1 MLVRAEHARVCL
13 LLQILEW
20 NEGMHDAYE
29 LFATSISRSPPGSA
43 SQPTARVSTS
53 RAAPRALVASCPEQH
68 SPTLTS
74 AVHRSLTGHAISG
87 VGQREICFKACVD
100 LLPGTGE
107 AALALPFDT
116 DAVSVLP
123 FERRDGY
130 SLERLHAHFITF
142 LVNSAS
148 FDRRAFN
155 FSALEA
161 RWTDPQQ
168 RLLLESA
175 AGALASCA
183 HSLGA

>member
-1 MLVRAEHARVCL
+1 
-13 LLQILEW
+13 
-20 NEGMHDAYE
+20 MHDAYE
-29 LFATSISRSPPGSA
+29 LFSTSVSRNPPGTA
-43 SQPTARVSTS
+43 SQPTASTPS
-53 RAAPRALVASCPEQH
+53 AAPRALGALRPEQH

-74 AVHRSLTGHAISG
+74 AVHRSLTDHPASS
-87 VGQREICFKACVD
+87 VGQREVCFKACVD
-100 LLPGTGE
+100 LLPGTAE

-123 FERRDGY
+123 FERRDDCP
-130 SLERLHAHFITF
+130 LERLTARFFTF
-142 LVNSAS
+142 LVDSAS

-155 FSALEA
+155 ISALEA